1 MLDAPDAEIV
11 ACDLEQQEES
21 VLARSGRRLPTP
33 YPQTATMKYGSCS
46 SCCLAEATAPAD
58 VDGGASLRWT
68 VRRQRAKL
76 VILVAGLM
84 LLLWGTAASASGLRW
99 SAAQIDQQESVD
111 SGTIEALSCPSVTL
125 CVAGDHQGNI
135 LTSTR
140 PGGGRKA
147 WATTRVD
154 AAGAGLPWINGIS
167 CPSVALC
174 IAVDQSGGVLMST
187 DPTGGINAWS
197 HVAVSGSA
205 LAAIACPSVS
215 DCVAVGGAQAFS
227 SAAPVGGAS
236 TWSAQTV
243 DAPNHLTSVSCPS
256 VSFCAAVDDGGNVL
270 IAPDPAGPWT
280 SAHLS
285 SHALLAISCASE
297 SLCVATDDDGSA
309 WSSTT
314 PTTGSSAWHRTSVSL
329 GGGTRGV
336 SCIGASFCVTG
347 NLGLPYSLDPGT
359 VPATW
364 VDGAPGRVIEADVIS
379 CPSVDLCVAVSGG
392 NVTVTTSPTT
402 GAWTPPTQID
412 GAPTLFGV
420 SCPNATRCYAGD
432 DSGHTFVSK
441 RPAAGA
447 STWMLAGSVSTAGVG
462 FYGLACPT
470 VSFCVAGRD
479 DAPIGSSGVGGFG
492 AFTSNPTASAGGW
505 TPIALL
511 HGPDPVVHGF
521 FNSGCAGAR
530 LCAITW
536 DSGDLSIS
544 TTPNRPRSWKKLGR
558 RGRHPGVY
566 CPRTGR
572 CVAPGGSCPTRTFCA
587 VLSTVGDGTGSGTVS
602 VSTDPVRGAWGH
614 WKTLRIDG
622 GRRLTAISCPSA
634 RQCFAVDTS
643 GRILGSSRPA
653 VASSWRV
660 AKTVKQPLEAI
671 SCPSSRL
678 CVAVGE
684 NGIAVTGSR

>member
-1 MLDAPDAEIV
+1 M
-11 ACDLEQQEES
+11 
-21 VLARSGRRLPTP
+21 
-33 YPQTATMKYGSCS
+33 
-46 SCCLAEATAPAD
+46 
-58 VDGGASLRWT
+58 RWW
-68 VRRQRAKL
+68 VRRQAAEL
-76 VILVAGLM
+76 AIIVAGLA
-84 LLLWGTAASASGLRW
+84 LLLSGSAAAATGWRW

-111 SGTIEALSCPSVTL
+111 AGTINALSCPSATL
-125 CVAGDHQGNI
+125 CVAGDDQGNI
-135 LTSTR
+135 LISTH

-147 WATTRVD
+147 WITASVD

-174 IAVDQSGGVLMST
+174 VAVDQRGRVLT
-187 DPTGGINAWS
+187 TTNPTGGAKAWS

-205 LAAIACPSVS
+205 LTAITCPSIS
-215 DCVAVGGAQAFS
+215 DCVAVGGAQAFN

-236 TWSAQTV
+236 VWSAQTI
-243 DAPNHLTSVSCPS
+243 DAQNRLTSVSCPT

-270 IAPDPAGPWT
+270 TAPGPAGPWT
-280 SAHLS
+280 SAHLTAR
-285 SHALLAISCASE
+285 ALLAISCGSGT
-297 SLCVATDDDGSA
+297 LCVATDDNGSV

-314 PTTGSSAWHRTSVSL
+314 PTAGSAAWHRTSVSP
-329 GGGTRGV
+329 GGGARAV

-359 VPATW
+359 APATW
-364 VDGAPGRVIEADVIS
+364 GDGAPGRIIEANVIS
-379 CPSVDLCVAVSGG
+379 CPNLDLCVAASGG
-392 NVTVTTSPTT
+392 SVTVTTSPAT
-402 GAWTPPTQID
+402 GAWTPVAQID

-420 SCPNATRCYAGD
+420 SCPNVRRCYAGD
-432 DSGHTFVSK
+432 DSGHTFVSR
-441 RPAAGA
+441 RPAAGP
-447 STWMLAGSVSTAGVG
+447 STWMLAGPVSTTSSG

-470 VSFCVAGRD
+470 MSFCVSARD
-479 DAPIGSSGVGGFG
+479 DAPIGSSGVGGSG
-492 AFTSNPTASAGGW
+492 AFTKSPTGSSSRW
-505 TPIALL
+505 TSITLL

-521 FNSGCAGAR
+521 FNSGCAGAT

-544 TTPNRPRSWKKLGR
+544 TTPSKPGSWKKIGR

-566 CPRTGR
+566 CPRIGR
-572 CVAPGGSCPTRTFCA
+572 CVAPGGSCPTRSFCA

-602 VSTDPVRGAWGH
+602 VSTDPVRGIRGH
-614 WKTLRIDG
+614 WKTLRIDS

-634 RQCFAVDTS
+634 HQCFAVDTS

-653 VASSWRV
+653 VASAWRV

-671 SCPSSRL
+671 SCPAPSL